1 MKNRSQT
8 SALLNTLFTSVKTGL
23 NASLTP
29 EDCKLLLHLLGP
41 ESTDRSASVNELL
54 DQVYYNITSAAR
66 TAIENM
72 TDDIVGKPRRKRRK

>member
-1 MKNRSQT
+1 MSTRSKT

-29 EDCKLLLHLLGP
+29 EDCKLILSLLEP
-41 ESTDRSASVNELL
+41 KSIDRPSSVNQLL
-54 DQVYYNITSAAR
+54 DEMYYNITHAAR

-72 TDDIVGKPRRKRRK
+72 TDDIVGKPRRKRRR